1 MKAVVLKEYGNADSL
16 SYEGVEKPSPKGDE
30 VLIKVRASAVN
41 PVDWKIRDGFGETL
55 GLNLPIILG
64 CEIAGT
70 VEATGADVKNFN
82 AGDEVFGFISLTR
95 NGGYAE
101 FVTAKESEIVK
112 KPQDIDFENAAAI
125 PVGAL
130 TAWQAIFDTANL
142 NSGQKILIHA
152 GSGGVGSM
160 ALQLAKAKGAHV
172 VTTASGK
179 NEDFVKDLGA
189 DEWIDYTKQKF
200 EQVVKDVDVVFD
212 TIGGDTQERSF
223 QTLKKGGCLVSV
235 VSPPSKETAE
245 KFGIKAEMIS
255 VMPNAE
261 QLAEITKLVEE
272 GKLRTYIETVLPLS
286 EVKKAHELSQSGHT
300 RGKIVF
306 RLDE

>member
-1 MKAVVLKEYGNADSL
+1 MKAVVLKEYGNADNL
-16 SYEGVEKPSPKGDE
+16 SYEEVEKPSPKGDE
-30 VLIKVRASAVN
+30 VLIKVRVSAVN

-55 GLNLPIILG
+55 GLKLPIILG
-64 CEIAGT
+64 CEIAGI
-70 VEATGADVKNFN
+70 VEDTGEDVKNFMV
-82 AGDEVFGFISLTR
+82 GDEVFGFISLTR

-101 FVTAKESEIVK
+101 FVTAKESEIIK
-112 KPQDIDFENAAAI
+112 KPQDIDFENAVAI
-125 PVGAL
+125 PVGSL
-130 TAWQAIFDTANL
+130 TAWQAIFDIANL
-142 NSGQKILIHA
+142 SSGQKILIHA

-160 ALQLAKAKGAHV
+160 ALQLAKVKGAYV

-200 EQVVKDVDVVFD
+200 EQVAKDVDVVFD

-235 VSPPSKETAE
+235 VAPPSKETAE

-272 GKLRTYIETVLPLS
+272 GKLRTYIEAVLPLS
-286 EVKKAHELSQSGHT
+286 EVKKAHEMSQSGHT
-300 RGKIVF
+300 RGKIVL